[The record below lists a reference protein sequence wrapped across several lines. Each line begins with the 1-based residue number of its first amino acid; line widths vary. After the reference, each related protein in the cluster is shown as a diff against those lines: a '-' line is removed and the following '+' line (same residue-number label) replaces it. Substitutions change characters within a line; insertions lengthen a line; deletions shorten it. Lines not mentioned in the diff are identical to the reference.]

1 MIRVTKMSGKYYG
14 IELTDDLGK
23 EMEQIADFVNQGT
36 PVIII
41 NSKHELED
49 LDIYEDIIMVDR
61 ED

>member
-1 MIRVTKMSGKYYG
+1 MSGKYYG
-14 IELTDDLGK
+14 IELTDDLEK

-41 NSKHELED
+41 NSKDELED